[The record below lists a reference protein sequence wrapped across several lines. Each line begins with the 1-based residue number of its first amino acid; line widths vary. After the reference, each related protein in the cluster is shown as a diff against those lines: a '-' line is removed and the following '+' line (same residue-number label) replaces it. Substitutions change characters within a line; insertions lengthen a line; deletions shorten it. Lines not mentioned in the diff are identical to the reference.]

1 MAEVEL
7 RVSADLDQATR
18 EVAGFRKEY
27 ADLVR
32 QVEKPL
38 RQVNAT
44 RELEASLEATGKRV
58 QQAKQRLSE
67 LQAELIRTDSPT
79 ERLKQSFKEAAA
91 ELQKLQRTE
100 AMQTNQLSRMR
111 AELAGAGVDTSR
123 LAAEQRRLNT
133 EMSKALGT
141 GRADAAARG
150 IRERAAALQQQAIA
164 QRQANAEAARD
175 NLGVN
180 RYRALQA
187 EITKARQQYDLLRTS
202 GKLSTQ
208 ELAVAQQQLTQRIR
222 ESKNELKALS
232 GAQGGIGG
240 LEGLTTGR
248 LAGAVGGIAGAAA
261 LAAQYAAA
269 VDPIKN
275 MRAQLDL
282 ATDSQ
287 EQLNQALA
295 DSARIADAAGAPLT
309 DTAELYSKLIPPVRE
324 LGGSQQDAANTT
336 EAFAL
341 GLRISGATAQQSAGA
356 MQQYVQ
362 ALNRGV
368 FQAEE
373 FNSVADGNI
382 RLIRAFAEELG
393 VTVGE
398 FRNMVL
404 EGEITSDMLLELSN
418 KVLPKLRAEAELM
431 PETWASATTKLN
443 NSWQQLLGQFDQATG
458 ASQALINRIE
468 ALTASL
474 KLLGG
479 GDADKAAT
487 GVANISAEF
496 GRLVPLLNL
505 AAIGAEKLGEIAG
518 IKTFS
523 QSAKG
528 AVKEA
533 GDSLSK
539 GAQQARTATETY
551 KLQLDV
557 LEKAEVDSQV
567 RRQANQD
574 KASAARDGRQFDE
587 AESLRRHA
595 QDLGTTYEDF
605 IVREQER
612 QRLQEAGEKSHNDR
626 LKNIREQAIT
636 EKEAEIK
643 TTEDLLKKANSSL
656 EKARNQELEIE
667 QEFQQLIKDVRLG
680 NQAEGPST
688 LNDALDARVAARS
701 ALALGD
707 TETAIAQARRAGEI
721 LKELQAS
728 GENDYGFAGIAQ
740 DLAKIATSAAQ
751 LDTKNAEQEVKTI
764 QEQLLTLNKEAQA
777 LSVVSISI
785 EWDEASAEQ
794 IKQKM
799 VELAADLA
807 KAMVIKPTVLPAEG
821 GAATV
826 DPSIPAAATGGIL
839 RGPGTGT
846 SDSILA
852 RLSNG
857 EGVLNARA
865 VQHYGAGMVHQLNR
879 LQLPKF
885 ATGGV
890 VGTGLS
896 LPPIPQPSPEMLA
909 GGGNAYLGDTTLVFP
924 GGESLTV
931 SVPASQSENLQLLR
945 LKFGGTRRR

>member
-1 MAEVEL
+1 MSEVEL
-7 RVSADLDQATR
+7 KLTADLDQATKELR
-18 EVAGFRKEY
+18 GFSKEY
-27 ADLVR
+27 AGLVS
-32 QVEKPL
+32 QIEKPL
-38 RQVNAT
+38 RQVNFA
-44 RELEASLEATGKRV
+44 RDLERDLEASGKAV
-58 QQAKQRLSE
+58 QAAKESLSALQR
-67 LQAELIRTDSPT
+67 ELINTDYPT
-79 ERLKQSFKEAAA
+79 ERLKESFKEAAK
-91 ELQKLQRTE
+91 ELQRLERVE
-100 AMQTNQLSRMR
+100 ATQANQLARLR
-111 AELAGAGVDTSR
+111 AELKGAGVDTTR
-123 LAAEQRRLNT
+123 LAAEQRRLAA
-133 EMSKALGT
+133 EMNNALAG
-141 GRADAAARG
+141 GRADAATRG

-187 EITKARQQYDLLRTS
+187 EITKTRQQYDLLRTS

-287 EQLNQALA
+287 QQLNQALA

-382 RLIRAFAEELG
+382 RLIRAFAQELG

-404 EGEITSDMLLELSN
+404 AGEITSDMLLQLSN
-418 KVLPKLRAEAELM
+418 EVLPTLRAEAELM

-458 ASQALINRIE
+458 ASQALINKIE

-474 KLLGG
+474 KLLSG

-518 IKTFS
+518 IKTFA
-523 QSAKG
+523 QSAKD
-528 AVKEA
+528 AVKQEGEVLQERKTQFDMHAAEMKALQQSAAKEGAAMLEQQVKDTEAALKKQVDAERKAASELAKAKQAQLETQQRYKEALASLSAGPAQEASYGQASALKVGARNALQA
-533 GDSLSK
+533 GD
-539 GAQQARTATETY
+539 
-551 KLQLDV
+551 
-557 LEKAEVDSQV
+557 VDEAK
-567 RRQANQD
+567 RQAQ
-574 KASAARDGRQFDE
+574 AAL
-587 AESLRRHA
+587 A
-595 QDLGTTYEDF
+595 
-605 IVREQER
+605 V
-612 QRLQEAGEKSHNDR
+612 LQELAAAGEN
-626 LKNIREQAIT
+626 T
-636 EKEAEIK
+636 YG
-643 TTEDLLKKANSSL
+643 
-656 EKARNQELEIE
+656 
-667 QEFQQLIKDVRLG
+667 F
-680 NQAEGPST
+680 
-688 LNDALDARVAARS
+688 
-701 ALALGD
+701 
-707 TETAIAQARRAGEI
+707 AGFI
-721 LKELQAS
+721 KELQAIEE
-728 GENDYGFAGIAQ
+728 GADQKGIDEAQ
-740 DLAKIATSAAQ
+740 KKLDAAKAAALQTKAALEELKDIKVAPSLDEEAQQKLLNDLAALAKQAGVILTIPATV
-751 LDTKNAEQEVKTI
+751 T
-764 QEQLLTLNKEAQA
+764 AQA
-777 LSVVSISI
+777 P
-785 EWDEASAEQ
+785 Q
-794 IKQKM
+794 
-799 VELAADLA
+799 
-807 KAMVIKPTVLPAEG
+807 G
-821 GAATV
+821 GTV

-896 LPPIPQPSPEMLA
+896 LPPIPQPSPELLA

>member
-58 QQAKQRLSE
+58 QQAKKRLSE

-111 AELAGAGVDTSR
+111 AELAGAGVDTTR
-123 LAAEQRRLNT
+123 LAAEQRRLNA

-287 EQLNQALA
+287 QQMNQALA
-295 DSARIADAAGAPLT
+295 DSSRIAEAAGAPLT

-341 GLRISGATAQQSAGA
+341 GLRISGATAQQASGA

-373 FNSVADGNI
+373 FNSVSDGNI

-393 VTVGE
+393 ITVGE

-404 EGEITSDMLLELSN
+404 AGEITSDMLLDLSN

-443 NSWQQLLGQFDQATG
+443 NAWQQLLGQFDQATG
-458 ASQALINRIE
+458 ASQALINRID

-479 GDADKAAT
+479 GDTDKVAT
-487 GVANISAEF
+487 GAANMASEF

-523 QSAKG
+523 QNAKD
-528 AVKEA
+528 AVKQEGEVLQERKTQFEMHAAEMKALQQSAAKEGAAMLEQQVKDTEAALKKQVDAERKAASDLAKAKQAQLETQQRYKEALASLSAGPAQEASYGQASALKVGARNALQA
-533 GDSLSK
+533 GD
-539 GAQQARTATETY
+539 
-551 KLQLDV
+551 
-557 LEKAEVDSQV
+557 VDEAK
-567 RRQANQD
+567 RQAQ
-574 KASAARDGRQFDE
+574 AAL
-587 AESLRRHA
+587 A
-595 QDLGTTYEDF
+595 
-605 IVREQER
+605 V
-612 QRLQEAGEKSHNDR
+612 LQELAAAGEN
-626 LKNIREQAIT
+626 T
-636 EKEAEIK
+636 YG
-643 TTEDLLKKANSSL
+643 
-656 EKARNQELEIE
+656 
-667 QEFQQLIKDVRLG
+667 F
-680 NQAEGPST
+680 
-688 LNDALDARVAARS
+688 
-701 ALALGD
+701 
-707 TETAIAQARRAGEI
+707 AGFI
-721 LKELQAS
+721 KELQAIEE
-728 GENDYGFAGIAQ
+728 GADQKGIDEAQ
-740 DLAKIATSAAQ
+740 KKLDAAKAAALQTKAALEELKDIKVAPTLDEEAQQKLLNDLAALAKQAGVILTIPATV
-751 LDTKNAEQEVKTI
+751 T
-764 QEQLLTLNKEAQA
+764 AQA
-777 LSVVSISI
+777 P
-785 EWDEASAEQ
+785 Q
-794 IKQKM
+794 
-799 VELAADLA
+799 
-807 KAMVIKPTVLPAEG
+807 G
-821 GAATV
+821 GTV

-896 LPPIPQPSPEMLA
+896 LPPIPQPSPELLA
-909 GGGNAYLGDTTLVFP
+909 GVGNPYLGDTTLVFP

>member
-222 ESKNELKALS
+222 ESNNELEALS

-248 LAGAVGGIAGAAA
+248 VAGAVGGIAGAAA
-261 LAAQYAAA
+261 LAAQYVAA
-269 VDPIKN
+269 VDPVKN
-275 MRAQLDL
+275 MRAQLEL
-282 ATDSQ
+282 ATASQ
-287 EQLNQALA
+287 QEFNQAAA
-295 DSARIADAAGAPLT
+295 DTARIADLARTPIT
-309 DTAELYSKLIPPVRE
+309 DTATLYARLLTPLRE
-324 LGGSQQDAANTT
+324 VGRSQQDASNVT

-341 GLRISGATAQQSAGA
+341 GLKISGSSAQTAAGSI
-356 MQQYVQ
+356 QQYAQ
-362 ALNRGV
+362 AVGSGV
-368 FQAEE
+368 FQAQEY
-373 FNSVADGNI
+373 NSVVDGNI
-382 RLIRAFAEELG
+382 RLIQAFSQELG
-393 VTVGE
+393 VSVAE
-398 FRNMVL
+398 FKKLVL
-404 EGEITSDMLLELSN
+404 AGEITTDVLADLSN
-418 KVLPKLRAEAELM
+418 KVLPQLRAEVESM
-431 PETWASATTKLN
+431 PETWEGATTRLK
-443 NSWQQLLGQFDQATG
+443 NSWQQLIGRFDETTG
-458 ASQALINRIE
+458 ASQLLIEKINT
-468 ALTASL
+468 LSASL
-474 KLLGG
+474 DLLRSGS
-479 GDADKAAT
+479 ADSAAA

-518 IKTFS
+518 IKTFA
-523 QSAKG
+523 QSAKD
-528 AVKEA
+528 AVKQEGEVLQERKTQFDMHAAEMKALQQSAAKEGAAMLEQQVKDTEAALKKQVDAERKAASDLAKAKQAQLETQQRYKEALASLSAGPAQEASYGQASALKVGARNALQA
-533 GDSLSK
+533 GD
-539 GAQQARTATETY
+539 
-551 KLQLDV
+551 
-557 LEKAEVDSQV
+557 VDEAK
-567 RRQANQD
+567 RQAQ
-574 KASAARDGRQFDE
+574 AAL
-587 AESLRRHA
+587 A
-595 QDLGTTYEDF
+595 
-605 IVREQER
+605 V
-612 QRLQEAGEKSHNDR
+612 LQELAAAGEN
-626 LKNIREQAIT
+626 T
-636 EKEAEIK
+636 YG
-643 TTEDLLKKANSSL
+643 
-656 EKARNQELEIE
+656 
-667 QEFQQLIKDVRLG
+667 F
-680 NQAEGPST
+680 
-688 LNDALDARVAARS
+688 
-701 ALALGD
+701 
-707 TETAIAQARRAGEI
+707 AGFI
-721 LKELQAS
+721 KELQAIEE
-728 GENDYGFAGIAQ
+728 GADQKGIDEAQ
-740 DLAKIATSAAQ
+740 KKLDAAKAAALQTKAALEELKDIKVAPTLDEEAQQKLLNDLAALAKQAGVILTIPATV
-751 LDTKNAEQEVKTI
+751 T
-764 QEQLLTLNKEAQA
+764 AQA
-777 LSVVSISI
+777 S
-785 EWDEASAEQ
+785 Q
-794 IKQKM
+794 
-799 VELAADLA
+799 
-807 KAMVIKPTVLPAEG
+807 G
-821 GAATV
+821 GTV

-896 LPPIPQPSPEMLA
+896 LPPIPQPSPELLA
-909 GGGNAYLGDTTLVFP
+909 GGGNAYLGDTTLLFP

-931 SVPASQSENLQLLR
+931 SVPASQAENLQLLR

>member
-67 LQAELIRTDSPT
+67 LQAELIRTDNPT

-100 AMQTNQLSRMR
+100 ALQTNQLSRMR

-123 LAAEQRRLNT
+123 LAAEQRRLNS

-222 ESKNELKALS
+222 ESKIELKALS
-232 GAQGGIGG
+232 GAQGGIGD

-248 LAGAVGGIAGAAA
+248 VAGAVGGIAGAAA

-287 EQLNQALA
+287 QQLNQALA

-309 DTAELYSKLIPPVRE
+309 DTAELYAKLIPPVRE

-341 GLRISGATAQQSAGA
+341 GLRISGANAQQSAAA

-373 FNSVADGNI
+373 FNSVSDGNI

-393 VTVGE
+393 ITVGQ

-404 EGEITSDMLLELSN
+404 EGEITSDMLLDLSN

-431 PETWASATTKLN
+431 PETWASATTKLKN
-443 NSWQQLLGQFDQATG
+443 AWQQLLGQFDQATG
-458 ASQALINRIE
+458 ASQALINRID

-474 KLLGG
+474 KLLGA
-479 GDADKAAT
+479 GDTDKVAT
-487 GVANISAEF
+487 GVANMASEF
-496 GRLVPLLNL
+496 GRLVPLINL
-505 AAIGAEKLGEIAG
+505 AAIGAEKLGEVAG
-518 IKTFS
+518 IQTFAENAKDAVTEEGKVYDFRAERLAAHHAKVVELQKQAS
-523 QSAKG
+523 SAGK
-528 AVKEA
+528 AALDEQVKNTEA
-533 GDSLSK
+533 ALKKQVEAERKAASDLAK
-539 GAQQARTATETY
+539 AKQA
-551 KLQLDV
+551 QLDTQQRYKDA
-557 LEKAEVDSQV
+557 LASLAGGGQGAEPSFAQATALKAGA
-567 RRQANQD
+567 RQALQSGD
-574 KASAARDGRQFDE
+574 VEEAKRQ
-587 AESLRRHA
+587 
-595 QDLGTTYEDF
+595 
-605 IVREQER
+605 
-612 QRLQEAGEKSHNDR
+612 
-626 LKNIREQAIT
+626 
-636 EKEAEIK
+636 
-643 TTEDLLKKANSSL
+643 
-656 EKARNQELEIE
+656 
-667 QEFQQLIKDVRLG
+667 
-680 NQAEGPST
+680 
-688 LNDALDARVAARS
+688 
-701 ALALGD
+701 
-707 TETAIAQARRAGEI
+707 AQAALEVLKQLKDAG
-721 LKELQAS
+721 K
-728 GENDYGFAGIAQ
+728 NTYGFAGMMKELKSIEDSADNSNVEAAQ
-740 DLAKIATSAAQ
+740 KQLKQTQDMVTQTKAALEELKDIKVQPTLDAEAQQSLLDQMARLADQAKIIMTIPVTYQQGDFDPVSGDYILQQPNLEPPGFADGGWTGPGGKYQPAGLVHRGEHVQ
-751 LDTKNAEQEVKTI
+751 PQEVVR
-764 QEQLLTLNKEAQA
+764 EPGA
-777 LSVVSISI
+777 LPFL
-785 EWDEASAEQ
+785 EQ
-794 IKQKM
+794 IRRNGFRNT
-799 VELAADLA
+799 VSSLRDRLAAG
-807 KAMVIKPTVLPAEG
+807 LPGFAEG
-821 GAATV
+821 GLV
-826 DPSIPAAATGGIL
+826 GPRSLPA
-839 RGPGTGT
+839 
-846 SDSILA
+846 
-852 RLSNG
+852 
-857 EGVLNARA
+857 
-865 VQHYGAGMVHQLNR
+865 M
-879 LQLPKF
+879 
-885 ATGGV
+885 
-890 VGTGLS
+890 
-896 LPPIPQPSPEMLA
+896 PPIPQSLQQ
-909 GGGNAYLGDTTLVFP
+909 GGGASESLGTLV
-924 GGESLTV
+924 
-931 SVPASQSENLQLLR
+931 LQLGGQQFSVQAPRSTAEELSR
-945 LKFGGTRRR
+945 TARKLGGTRR

>member
-123 LAAEQRRLNT
+123 LAAEQRRLNA

-287 EQLNQALA
+287 QQLNQALA

-373 FNSVADGNI
+373 FNSVSDGNI
-382 RLIRAFAEELG
+382 RLIRAFADELG

-458 ASQALINRIE
+458 ASQALINRID

-474 KLLGG
+474 KLLGA
-479 GDADKAAT
+479 GDTDKVAT
-487 GVANISAEF
+487 GVANMASEF
-496 GRLVPLLNL
+496 GRLVPLINL
-505 AAIGAEKLGEIAG
+505 AAIGAEKLGDLAG
-518 IKTFS
+518 IQTFS
-523 QSAKG
+523 QNAKE
-528 AVKEA
+528 AVKQEGEVLQERKTQFDMHAAEMKALQQSAAKEGAAMLEQQVKDTEAALKKQVDAERKAASELAKAKQDQLETQQRYKEALASLSAGPAQEASYGQASALKVGARNALQA
-533 GDSLSK
+533 GD
-539 GAQQARTATETY
+539 
-551 KLQLDV
+551 
-557 LEKAEVDSQV
+557 VDEAK
-567 RRQANQD
+567 RQAQ
-574 KASAARDGRQFDE
+574 AAL
-587 AESLRRHA
+587 A
-595 QDLGTTYEDF
+595 
-605 IVREQER
+605 V
-612 QRLQEAGEKSHNDR
+612 LQELAAAGEN
-626 LKNIREQAIT
+626 T
-636 EKEAEIK
+636 YG
-643 TTEDLLKKANSSL
+643 
-656 EKARNQELEIE
+656 
-667 QEFQQLIKDVRLG
+667 F
-680 NQAEGPST
+680 
-688 LNDALDARVAARS
+688 
-701 ALALGD
+701 
-707 TETAIAQARRAGEI
+707 AGFI
-721 LKELQAS
+721 KELQAIEE
-728 GENDYGFAGIAQ
+728 GADQKGIDDAQ
-740 DLAKIATSAAQ
+740 KKLDAAKDAALQTKAALEKLKDIKVAPTLDEEAQQKLLNDLAALAKQAGVILTIPATV
-751 LDTKNAEQEVKTI
+751 T
-764 QEQLLTLNKEAQA
+764 AQA
-777 LSVVSISI
+777 P
-785 EWDEASAEQ
+785 Q
-794 IKQKM
+794 
-799 VELAADLA
+799 
-807 KAMVIKPTVLPAEG
+807 G
-821 GAATV
+821 GTV

-896 LPPIPQPSPEMLA
+896 LPPIPQPSPELLA

>member
-123 LAAEQRRLNT
+123 LAAEQRRLNA

-222 ESKNELKALS
+222 ESKNELKSLS

-248 LAGAVGGIAGAAA
+248 VAGAVGGIAGAAA

-287 EQLNQALA
+287 QQLNQALA

-373 FNSVADGNI
+373 FNSVSDGNI

-404 EGEITSDMLLELSN
+404 EGEITSEMLLKLSN
-418 KVLPKLRAEAELM
+418 EVLPKLRAEAELM

-443 NSWQQLLGQFDQATG
+443 NAWQQLLGQFDQATG
-458 ASQALINRIE
+458 ASQALINRID

-474 KLLGG
+474 KLLGA
-479 GDADKAAT
+479 GDTDKVAT
-487 GVANISAEF
+487 GVANMASEF
-496 GRLVPLLNL
+496 GRLVPLINL
-505 AAIGAEKLGEIAG
+505 AAIGAEKLGEVAG
-518 IKTFS
+518 IQTFAEN
-523 QSAKG
+523 AKD
-528 AVKEA
+528 AVTEEGKVYDFRAERLAAHHAKVVDMQKQASVAGKAALDEQVKNTEA
-533 GDSLSK
+533 
-539 GAQQARTATETY
+539 A
-551 KLQLDV
+551 
-557 LEKAEVDSQV
+557 
-567 RRQANQD
+567 
-574 KASAARDGRQFDE
+574 
-587 AESLRRHA
+587 
-595 QDLGTTYEDF
+595 
-605 IVREQER
+605 
-612 QRLQEAGEKSHNDR
+612 
-626 LKNIREQAIT
+626 
-636 EKEAEIK
+636 
-643 TTEDLLKKANSSL
+643 LKKQTDA
-656 EKARNQELEIE
+656 ERKA
-667 QEFQQLIKDVRLG
+667 
-680 NQAEGPST
+680 
-688 LNDALDARVAARS
+688 
-701 ALALGD
+701 
-707 TETAIAQARRAGEI
+707 
-721 LKELQAS
+721 AS
-728 GENDYGFAGIAQ
+728 
-740 DLAKIATSAAQ
+740 DLAKAKQAQ
-751 LDTKNAEQEVKTI
+751 LDTQKRYKDALASLAGGGQGGEPSFAQATALKAGARQALQSGDVEEAKRQAQAALEVLKQLKDAGKNTYGFTGMVKELKSIEDSADNSKVDDAQKKQEQMRDMVAQTKAALEELKDIKVQPTLDAEAQQALLDQMARLADQAKIIMTIPVTYQKGDFDPVSGDYILQQPNLEPPGFADGGWTGPGGKYQPAGLVHRGEHVQPQEVVR
-764 QEQLLTLNKEAQA
+764 EPGA
-777 LSVVSISI
+777 LPFL
-785 EWDEASAEQ
+785 EQ
-794 IKQKM
+794 IRRNGFRNT
-799 VELAADLA
+799 VSSLRDRLAAG
-807 KAMVIKPTVLPAEG
+807 LPGFAEG
-821 GAATV
+821 GLV
-826 DPSIPAAATGGIL
+826 GPRSLPA
-839 RGPGTGT
+839 
-846 SDSILA
+846 
-852 RLSNG
+852 
-857 EGVLNARA
+857 
-865 VQHYGAGMVHQLNR
+865 M
-879 LQLPKF
+879 
-885 ATGGV
+885 
-890 VGTGLS
+890 
-896 LPPIPQPSPEMLA
+896 PPIPQNLLQGS
-909 GGGNAYLGDTTLVFP
+909 GGSESLGTLV
-924 GGESLTV
+924 
-931 SVPASQSENLQLLR
+931 LQL
-945 LKFGGTRRR
+945 GGQQFSVQAPRSTAEELSRTARKLGATRR

>member
-100 AMQTNQLSRMR
+100 ALQTNQLSRMR

-240 LEGLTTGR
+240 LESLTTGR
-248 LAGAVGGIAGAAA
+248 VAGAVGGIGGAAA

-287 EQLNQALA
+287 QQLNQALA

-373 FNSVADGNI
+373 FNSVSDGNI

-443 NSWQQLLGQFDQATG
+443 NAWQQLLGQFDQATG
-458 ASQALINRIE
+458 ASQALINRID

-474 KLLGG
+474 KLLGA
-479 GDADKAAT
+479 GDTDKVAT
-487 GVANISAEF
+487 GVANMASEF
-496 GRLVPLLNL
+496 GRLVPLINL
-505 AAIGAEKLGEIAG
+505 AAIGAEKLGEVAG
-518 IKTFS
+518 IQTFAENAKDAVTEEGKVYDFRAERLAAHHAKVVDMQKQAS
-523 QSAKG
+523 SAGK
-528 AVKEA
+528 AALDEQVKNTEA
-533 GDSLSK
+533 ALK
-539 GAQQARTATETY
+539 
-551 KLQLDV
+551 K
-557 LEKAEVDSQV
+557 QV
-567 RRQANQD
+567 
-574 KASAARDGRQFDE
+574 E
-587 AESLRRHA
+587 AER
-595 QDLGTTYEDF
+595 
-605 IVREQER
+605 
-612 QRLQEAGEKSHNDR
+612 
-626 LKNIREQAIT
+626 
-636 EKEAEIK
+636 
-643 TTEDLLKKANSSL
+643 KA
-656 EKARNQELEIE
+656 
-667 QEFQQLIKDVRLG
+667 
-680 NQAEGPST
+680 
-688 LNDALDARVAARS
+688 
-701 ALALGD
+701 
-707 TETAIAQARRAGEI
+707 
-721 LKELQAS
+721 AS
-728 GENDYGFAGIAQ
+728 
-740 DLAKIATSAAQ
+740 
-751 LDTKNAEQEVKTI
+751 
-764 QEQLLTLNKEAQA
+764 
-777 LSVVSISI
+777 
-785 EWDEASAEQ
+785 
-794 IKQKM
+794 
-799 VELAADLA
+799 DLA
-807 KAMVIKPTVLPAEG
+807 KAKQAQIDTQKRYKDALASLAGGVQGGEPSFAQATALKAGARQALQSGDVEEAKRQAQAALEVLKQLKDAGKNTYGFTGMVKELKSIEDSADNSNVEAAQKQLKQTQDMVTQTKAALEELKDIKVQPTLDAEAQQALLDQMARLADQAKIIMTIPVTYKQSDFDPVSGDYILQQPNLEPPGFADGGWTGPGGKYQPAGLVHRGEHVQPQEVVREPGALPFLEQIRRNGFRNTVSSLRDRLAAGLPGFAEG
-821 GAATV
+821 GLV
-826 DPSIPAAATGGIL
+826 GPRSLPA
-839 RGPGTGT
+839 
-846 SDSILA
+846 
-852 RLSNG
+852 
-857 EGVLNARA
+857 
-865 VQHYGAGMVHQLNR
+865 M
-879 LQLPKF
+879 
-885 ATGGV
+885 
-890 VGTGLS
+890 
-896 LPPIPQPSPEMLA
+896 PPIPQSLLQ
-909 GGGNAYLGDTTLVFP
+909 GGGGSESLGTLV
-924 GGESLTV
+924 
-931 SVPASQSENLQLLR
+931 LQL
-945 LKFGGTRRR
+945 GGQQFSVQAPRSTAEELSRTARKLGATRR

>member
-287 EQLNQALA
+287 EQLNLALA

-382 RLIRAFAEELG
+382 RLIRAFAQELG

-404 EGEITSDMLLELSN
+404 AGEITSDMLLQLSN
-418 KVLPKLRAEAELM
+418 EVLPTLRAEAELM

-528 AVKEA
+528 AVKEEGEVLQERKTQFDMHAAEMKALQQSAAKDGAAILEQQVKDTEAALKKQVDAERKAASELAKAKQDQLETQQRYKEALASLSAGPAQEASYGQASALKVGARNALQA
-533 GDSLSK
+533 GD
-539 GAQQARTATETY
+539 
-551 KLQLDV
+551 
-557 LEKAEVDSQV
+557 VDEAK
-567 RRQANQD
+567 RQAQ
-574 KASAARDGRQFDE
+574 AAL
-587 AESLRRHA
+587 A
-595 QDLGTTYEDF
+595 
-605 IVREQER
+605 V
-612 QRLQEAGEKSHNDR
+612 LQELAAAGEN
-626 LKNIREQAIT
+626 T
-636 EKEAEIK
+636 YG
-643 TTEDLLKKANSSL
+643 
-656 EKARNQELEIE
+656 
-667 QEFQQLIKDVRLG
+667 F
-680 NQAEGPST
+680 
-688 LNDALDARVAARS
+688 
-701 ALALGD
+701 
-707 TETAIAQARRAGEI
+707 AGFI
-721 LKELQAS
+721 KELQAIEE
-728 GENDYGFAGIAQ
+728 GADQKGIDEAQ
-740 DLAKIATSAAQ
+740 KKLDAAKAAALQTKAALEELKDIKVAPTLDEEAQQKLLNDLAALAKQAGVILTIPATV
-751 LDTKNAEQEVKTI
+751 T
-764 QEQLLTLNKEAQA
+764 AQA
-777 LSVVSISI
+777 P
-785 EWDEASAEQ
+785 Q
-794 IKQKM
+794 
-799 VELAADLA
+799 
-807 KAMVIKPTVLPAEG
+807 G
-821 GAATV
+821 GTV

-896 LPPIPQPSPEMLA
+896 LPPIPQPSPELLA

>member
-7 RVSADLDQATR
+7 KLTADLDQAIKELR
-18 EVAGFRKEY
+18 GFSKEY
-27 ADLVR
+27 AGLVS
-32 QVEKPL
+32 QIEKPL
-38 RQVNAT
+38 RQVNFA
-44 RELEASLEATGKRV
+44 RDLERDLEASGKAV

-123 LAAEQRRLNT
+123 LAAEQRRLNA

-187 EITKARQQYDLLRTS
+187 EITKTRQQYDLLRTS

-248 LAGAVGGIAGAAA
+248 VAGAVGGIAGAAA

-287 EQLNQALA
+287 QQLNQALS

-309 DTAELYSKLIPPVRE
+309 DTAELYAKLIPPVKE
-324 LGGSQQDAANTT
+324 LGGTQRDAANTT

-341 GLRISGATAQQSAGA
+341 GLRISGATAQQSAAA

-373 FNSVADGNI
+373 FNSVSDGNI

-393 VTVGE
+393 VTVGQ
-398 FRNMVL
+398 FRQMVL
-404 EGEITSDMLLELSN
+404 EGEVTSDMLLRLSN
-418 KVLPKLRAEAELM
+418 EVLPKLRAEAELM
-431 PETWASATTKLN
+431 PETWASATTKLD

-458 ASQALINRIE
+458 ASQALINRIDG
-468 ALTASL
+468 LTASL
-474 KLLGG
+474 KLLGDV
-479 GDADKAAT
+479 DANKVAT
-487 GVANISAEF
+487 GAANIASEF
-496 GRLVPLLNL
+496 ARLVPLLHLASISADNL
-505 AAIGAEKLGEIAG
+505 GKATGLN
-518 IKTFS
+518 TFS
-523 QSAKG
+523 ENVRE
-528 AVKEA
+528 AVKKEGEA
-533 GDSLSK
+533 
-539 GAQQARTATETY
+539 
-551 KLQLDV
+551 LDDRV
-557 LEKAEVDSQV
+557 T
-567 RRQANQD
+567 
-574 KASAARDGRQFDE
+574 QFDM
-587 AESLRRHA
+587 H
-595 QDLGTTYEDF
+595 T
-605 IVREQER
+605 
-612 QRLQEAGEKSHNDR
+612 
-626 LKNIREQAIT
+626 
-636 EKEAEIK
+636 AEIK
-643 TTEDLLKKANSSL
+643 AL
-656 EKARNQELEIE
+656 
-667 QEFQQLIKDVRLG
+667 QQ
-680 NQAEGPST
+680 
-688 LNDALDARVAARS
+688 RS
-701 ALALGD
+701 AEDAKEILEQQVKD
-707 TETAIAQARRAGEI
+707 TETALKKQVDAERNAASDLAKAKQEQLNTEKRYREALASLNAGPAQEASYGQASALKAGARRALQEGDVEEAKRQAQAALAILQELAEAGENTYGFAGFI
-721 LKELQAS
+721 KELQAIEE
-728 GENDYGFAGIAQ
+728 GADQKGIDEAQ
-740 DLAKIATSAAQ
+740 KKLDAAKAAALQTKAALEELKDIKVAPTLDEEAQQKLLNDLAALAKQAGVILTIPATV
-751 LDTKNAEQEVKTI
+751 T
-764 QEQLLTLNKEAQA
+764 AQA
-777 LSVVSISI
+777 P
-785 EWDEASAEQ
+785 Q
-794 IKQKM
+794 
-799 VELAADLA
+799 
-807 KAMVIKPTVLPAEG
+807 G
-821 GAATV
+821 GTV

-857 EGVLNARA
+857 EGILNARA
-865 VQHYGAGMVHQLNR
+865 VQHYGAGLVHQLNR

-890 VGTGLS
+890 MGGGLS
-896 LPPIPQPSPEMLA
+896 LPPIPQASPDLLA
-909 GGGNAYLGDTTLVFP
+909 GAGNQYLGDTTLFFP
-924 GGESLTV
+924 GGDSITV
-931 SVPASQSENLQLLR
+931 SVPASQADNLKTLR
-945 LKFGGTRRR
+945 LKFGGSRRR